1 MTAGWETRKQQMPAR
16 GTREL
21 LEKSRESDEQRVGEP
36 FGKVMRVEL
45 VGCKHEGEHNLEK
58 RVKKKKKSKK
68 LGYWK
73 GIGMENTLRGKDPEG
88 DNQGLGEPVREE
100 EKQG

>member
-1 MTAGWETRKQQMPAR
+1 M
-16 GTREL
+16 
-21 LEKSRESDEQRVGEP
+21 RESTIWRRG
-36 FGKVMRVEL
+36 L
-45 VGCKHEGEHNLEK
+45 
-58 RVKKKKKSKK
+58 KKKKRKEKK

-73 GIGMENTLRGKDPEG
+73 GIGIENTLRGRDPEG